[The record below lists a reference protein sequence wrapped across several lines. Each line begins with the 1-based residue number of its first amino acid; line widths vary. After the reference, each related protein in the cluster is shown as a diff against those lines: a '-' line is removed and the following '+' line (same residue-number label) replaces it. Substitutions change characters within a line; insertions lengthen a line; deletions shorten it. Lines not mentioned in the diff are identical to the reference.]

1 MSRDAVIAEL
11 DALHTSIVEA
21 LAQLDADGASDT
33 ECSATMEALID
44 GYLVRAAELGF
55 IPPQDA

>member
-1 MSRDAVIAEL
+1 MSRETAIAEL

-21 LAQLDADGASDT
+21 LARLDAGGASDA

-44 GYLVRAAELGF
+44 GYLVRAAELGV
-55 IPPQDA
+55 IPPLDS